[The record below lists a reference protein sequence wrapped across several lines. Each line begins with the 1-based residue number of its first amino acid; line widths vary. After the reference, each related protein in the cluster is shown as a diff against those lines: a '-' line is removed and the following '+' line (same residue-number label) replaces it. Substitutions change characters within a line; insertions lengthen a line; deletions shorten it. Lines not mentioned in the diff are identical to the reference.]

1 MLASS
6 SAKPPNR
13 ATKATATSSWEVER
27 STCSCSVIIS
37 YTARLGS
44 RERTSRISAVWTVC
58 RGCVVRMWMSG
69 SREILEE
76 RNIEKRPGRFI
87 HAVVFRISDDA
98 DNLHPIAFHLQ
109 TLADGILP
117 APIPRDH
124 GLVDD
129 GDTRRVF
136 IVRAS
141 EFAPGDER
149 NAQSGEVVGADFVI
163 FRRGLLVR
171 RRLVAVDGNGRRRE

>member
-1 MLASS
+1 MDG
-6 SAKPPNR
+6 R
-13 ATKATATSSWEVER
+13 F
-27 STCSCSVIIS
+27 
-37 YTARLGS
+37 YG
-44 RERTSRISAVWTVC
+44 
-58 RGCVVRMWMSG
+58 
-69 SREILEE
+69 EILAE
-76 RNIEKRPGRFI
+76 RDVEKRLRI
-87 HAVVFRISDDA
+87 LAHARIFGIRSDTDH
-98 DNLHPIAFHLQ
+98 LHPIAFHLQ